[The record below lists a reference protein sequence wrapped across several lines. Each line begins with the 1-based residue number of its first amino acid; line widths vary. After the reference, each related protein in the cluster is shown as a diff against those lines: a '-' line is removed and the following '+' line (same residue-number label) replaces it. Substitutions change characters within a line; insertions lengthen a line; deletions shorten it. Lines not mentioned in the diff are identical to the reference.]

1 MLPAILVLCFLG
13 FAFWITWKAFRNGL
27 PVRVKITPHSFE
39 YSIGSKRDNQID
51 APPQEGAELNIAVES
66 ESDITEI
73 KEQSVDAE
81 GDDV

>member
-1 MLPAILVLCFLG
+1 MGATALVAEVLKTLE
-13 FAFWITWKAFRNGL
+13 

-39 YSIGSKRDNQID
+39 YSIGSKRNNQID
-51 APPQEGAELNIAVES
+51 APPQEGAELNIAAES

-81 GDDV
+81 EDDV